1 MATYTGSALYLKFGS
16 TELDADYRSF
26 EPNFSMGLEDASAGS
41 DAAVTRLTTLKDG
54 SASLTMR
61 SIVGGTAALASLT
74 EGTGGTLEWGPE
86 GTATGKP
93 KNTVVAI
100 VESLSESLGYNSVTE
115 WSVTFQQND
124 STGLVRTSY

>member
-1 MATYTGSALYLKFGS
+1 MATYTGKALVLTFAG
-16 TELDADYRSF
+16 TALEADYRSF

-41 DAAVTRLTTLKDG
+41 DAGVTRLTTLKDG

-61 SIVGGTAALASLT
+61 GVAGGTATLALLT
-74 EGTGGTLEWGPE
+74 EGAGGTLTWQPE
-86 GTATGKP
+86 GTAVGKP
-93 KNTVVAI
+93 KGSVYAI

-124 STGLVRTSY
+124 ATGLVRT

>member
-1 MATYTGSALYLKFGS
+1 MTTFTGKSLYLSFGG
-16 TELDADYRSF
+16 TVLQADYRSF

-41 DAAVTRLTTLKDG
+41 DAGVTRLTTLKDG

-61 SIVGGTAALASLT
+61 SVAGGTALLAILT
-74 EGTGGTLEWGPE
+74 EGAAGTLTWAPE
-86 GTATGKP
+86 GTASGKP
-93 KNTVVAI
+93 SNSVVAV

-124 STGLVRTSY
+124 ATGLVRS